1 MKPAIDIQ
9 ELRVNR
15 GLSLNAAAA
24 EIGVSPNTLAVAESG
39 EVKPRPSSAL
49 KIAGFYGFRVTD
61 VWPLEPDTAAAREV
75 A

>member
-1 MKPAIDIQ
+1 MNPTIDIR

-15 GLSLNAAAA
+15 GLSLNQAAR
-24 EIGVSPNTLAVAESG
+24 EIGVSPNTLGAAETG

-49 KIAGFYGFRVTD
+49 KIAGFYGYRVTD
-61 VWPLEPDTAAAREV
+61 VWPIEPDAAAREV